1 MASDFTISRR
11 NQLYTIGLDLGAQE
25 QGKWGEKQI
34 MSNPKKYKQKK
45 V

>member
-11 NQLYTIGLDLGAQE
+11 NQLYTIGLDLGAPE
-25 QGKWGEKQI
+25 QAKWGKKQI
-34 MSNPKKYKQKK
+34 ISNPKKYKQKK